1 MKHETAND
9 LLEIALKHNDID
21 AFETACRARPWNA
34 SKRFNPIDMV
44 AQRLTRDKLSKS
56 VKISDSRKTHAPF
69 LSLLA
74 QHGYECSGSSLS
86 GLSKSDHPSF
96 IHYAKEALK
105 YSDDHSHH
113 LAILHRIVE
122 RKDPSQKSIE
132 DLIKIGF
139 DVNGKNKQGNTPM
152 HCIVAALAKSKQL
165 DRHIGQLNAMQT
177 LYRQGARFSEKNKE
191 GLSASDAIA
200 HLLPSLT
207 SYAVFADTL
216 SAIQSQ
222 ILRDNTTPV
231 ATTALPMARRL

>member
-1 MKHETAND
+1 MKHETANELLGIGLKYND
-9 LLEIALKHNDID
+9 LD
-21 AFETACRARPWNA
+21 AFETACQARPWNA
-34 SKRFNPIDMV
+34 SKRFNPIEMV
-44 AQRLTRDKLSKS
+44 AQRLARDKLSKS
-56 VKISDSRKTHAPF
+56 VKISDSRKSHAPF

-74 QHGYECSGSSLS
+74 QHGYECSGSALS

-152 HCIVAALAKSKQL
+152 HCIVASLTKSKQL
-165 DRHIGQLNAMQT
+165 DRHIAQLSAMQT
-177 LYRQGARFSEKNKE
+177 LYQQGASFSAKNKE
-191 GLSASDAIA
+191 GISASDAIA
-200 HLLPSLT
+200 HLLPSL
-207 SYAVFADTL
+207 SAYAIFADTL
-216 SAIQSQ
+216 SAVQSQ
-222 ILRDNTTPV
+222 ILRDNTV
-231 ATTALPMARRL
+231 AAAATSETAPRRL